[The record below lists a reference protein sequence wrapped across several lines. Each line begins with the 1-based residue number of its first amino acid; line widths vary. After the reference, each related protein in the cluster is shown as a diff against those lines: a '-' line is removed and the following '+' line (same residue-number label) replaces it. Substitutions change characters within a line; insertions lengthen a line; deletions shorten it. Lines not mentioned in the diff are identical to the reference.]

1 MIPLRGQQRN
11 EDPFGAHLKL
21 IALSMLNRQ
30 LLRAGSL
37 HTWVWSECRSPSIWP
52 SVRLLGECVRQRSRR
67 VGCGPFFGDRI
78 RQRDSVEFFGGSFL
92 GQFRLDFGIK
102 AELGQ

>member
-1 MIPLRGQQRN
+1 MIPLKGQQRN

-37 HTWVWSECRSPSIWP
+37 
-52 SVRLLGECVRQRSRR
+52 
-67 VGCGPFFGDRI
+67 
-78 RQRDSVEFFGGSFL
+78 
-92 GQFRLDFGIK
+92 LDFMYGKIRPARK
-102 AELGQ
+102 KDGYASLPCRRFCVNSLPSMRGFA